1 MHITEGSSSIRQVRE
16 AGHASHR
23 REHTQRMEEEG
34 VVAPRH
40 RSGRGCRADVEP
52 QPEPEH
58 EQEHEDMDVQQQQM
72 EEEEFQEELE
82 AMEEDMENAQP

>member
-1 MHITEGSSSIRQVRE
+1 MHVTEGSSSTRRVRE
-16 AGHASHR
+16 AGHAFHR
-23 REHTQRMEEEG
+23 RERTQRMEEEG
-34 VVAPRH
+34 VVPPRC
-40 RSGRGCRADVEP
+40 RGARGRRANIEP

-58 EQEHEDMDVQQQQM
+58 DVMDVQHQQM